1 MLIHKRKMAVGF
13 AVAVAAASLMLPLLT
28 MGASAATRHASSKL
42 SLTSL
47 PRNQT
52 VYTSGV
58 AYGAPSAWNPMNVGA
73 MATGTEGLVYETLEL
88 YNPVTN
94 GYINWLA
101 RSVTVSGLTCTIQLR
116 NGIKW
121 SNGKPLTSADVAY
134 TIMLAKTNLAVP
146 YSNLGPYIKSVTT
159 PTSSKVVVTFK
170 SAAYTQWQNFLWHNP
185 IINKAIWSAMT
196 PANQVTGANTNPV
209 GTGPMLF
216 YAANDQEVA
225 YNVNPN
231 WWATKDLGLKFHFT
245 YLVDVVNGSNNVEL
259 GQLLAGNIDLS
270 NNFLPGIASLITS
283 PASTGKLN
291 SNGGYGLATYY
302 PTAPFM
308 MSANTVW
315 LEPNL
320 TKAPMSNL
328 NFREALAY
336 GINPG
341 EIASVIYDNLVDPAG
356 PIGLLPNLTPFINKT
371 VLKKYG
377 FSYNPAKAKAFLAAS
392 ERQAGGYKKGES
404 ITIQDPDGWTD
415 WNSATD
421 VIVQELK
428 AVGINAVAYFPQ
440 DPTRN
445 SNLTDGTYQLALD
458 NNAGPSSNPW
468 SYFDRV
474 FQLPIL
480 KQQTAQ
486 LNWERDSNP
495 AAWKLV
501 GEIGGIAPSNK
512 VAIQKIYTQ
521 LETIF
526 LQTLPE
532 IPLWYNGAWA
542 QYQTTYWK
550 HFPSST
556 VKTDQYTPVM
566 WGGWLG
572 NMTTVLGLAQLRPVP
587 GAS

>member
-28 MGASAATRHASSKL
+28 MGASAATRHASAKL

-58 AYGAPSAWNPMNVGA
+58 AYSAPVAWNPMNTGA
-73 MATGTEGLVYETLEL
+73 MATGTQGLIYETLEL

-94 GYINWLA
+94 GYVNWLA

-121 SNGKPLTSADVAY
+121 SNGKPLTSADVLY
-134 TIMLAKTNLAVP
+134 TIMLAKTNSAVP
-146 YSNLGPYIKSVTT
+146 YSNLGPYIKSVTA

-185 IINKAIWSAMT
+185 IVNKAIWSAMT
-196 PANQVTGANTNPV
+196 ATNQVTGANLNPV
-209 GTGPMLF
+209 GSGPMTL
-216 YAANDQEVA
+216 YAENDQEVA
-225 YNVNPN
+225 YVVNPN
-231 WWATKDLGLKFHFT
+231 WWGRFDLGLKFHFK

-259 GQLLAGNIDLS
+259 GQLLLANIDLS
-270 NNFLPGIASLITS
+270 NNFLPGIASLISS

-291 SNGGYGLATYY
+291 SNGGYGIVTYY
-302 PTAPFM
+302 PSAPYM

-320 TKAPMSNL
+320 TEAPMSNL

-336 GINPG
+336 GINPAQ
-341 EIASVIYDNLVDPAG
+341 IVSVIYDNLVDAANPT
-356 PIGLLPNLTPFINKT
+356 GLLPNLDPFIASS
-371 VLKKYG
+371 VKKYE

-392 ERQAGGYKKGES
+392 EKQAGGYKKGEA

-421 VIVQELK
+421 VIVNQLK

-440 DPTRN
+440 DLTRN
-445 SNLTDGTYQLALD
+445 TNLTDGTYQLALD

-474 FQLPIL
+474 FQLPIA

-486 LNWERDSNP
+486 LNWERDNNP

-501 GEIGGIAPSNK
+501 GEIGGIAPSNTK
-512 VAIQKIYTQ
+512 AIQAIYTQ

-542 QYQTTYWK
+542 QYETTYWK
-550 HFPSST
+550 DFPVST
-556 VKTDQYTPVM
+556 NPNDRYTPVM

-572 NMTTVLGLAQLRPVP
+572 NMTTVLGLAQLEPVP